1 MKRNENCF
9 GCHETP
15 IKVVHKG
22 VYKITKLCLT
32 CNIARPFRS
41 SHCSDCDNCTL
52 RFDHHCPWIGGC
64 VGKRNYIYFFL
75 FLIILNIKN
84 IFLMVFAII
93 HICMTYVKTKDEEKT
108 TKAWVSKKLDS
119 IIPSLFTII
128 FLTVIMI
135 FTTGLILYHI
145 SLILYN
151 RTTKEEIKKLIFEKI
166 GNPYDKGKV
175 RNCNEFWTRH
185 KDMKNDY
192 TVKDLRIKVKS
203 EKITNRVLAKKL
215 KPKIMP
221 YSEKERKL
229 KNKQKNN
236 GNKKDLDEKEKH
248 RNISDNESGS
258 NSKSDRSD
266 SRIDTVSDNTS
277 RNSKEENNN
286 QIMNKIKN
294 KIKNKNI
301 KKNDKNE
308 LSKSNSGSNKSVSNS
323 ASESSKSKNKNSE
336 NNKSD
341 TSSKNSKNKE
351 NNKQIKNGKRS
362 SKKSSSN
369 KSNSNKSSSNKNKS
383 NKSSSKTGS
392 NQNEVDNFSD
402 VDISDENNDS
412 NRKICNTSIKNSNN
426 INNNIINKI
435 NELDNK
441 NSRIKTYMNE
451 KKWNLTNDENLSY
464 KIAQQRLDELSSE
477 ITIHEEIKQIQ
488 SSMSIPRENSCV
500 SSLSQS

>member
-1 MKRNENCF
+1 MKRNEKCF

-22 VYKITKLCLT
+22 VYKVTKLCLT
-32 CNIARPFRS
+32 CNISRPFRS

-75 FLIILNIKN
+75 FLVFLNIKN
-84 IFLMVFAII
+84 IFLLAFSIV
-93 HICMTYVKTKDEEKT
+93 HIGMTYVYVKDEEKANH
-108 TKAWVSKKLDS
+108 AWVSKKLDS

-128 FLTVIMI
+128 FITGIMV
-135 FTTGLILYHI
+135 FTTGLIIYHI

-151 RTTKEEIKKLIFEKI
+151 KTTKEEIKKLIFEKI
-166 GNPYDKGKV
+166 GNPYDKGMI
-175 RNCNEFWTRH
+175 RNCNEFLTRH

-192 TVKDLRIKVKS
+192 TVKDLRIKVKP
-203 EKITNRVLAKKL
+203 ELIANKGFAKKL

-221 YSEKERKL
+221 YSEKEKKL

-236 GNKKDLDEKEKH
+236 ENKKDLDEKEKH
-248 RNISDNESGS
+248 RNISESESNS
-258 NSKSDRSD
+258 NSKSDKTDNKSD
-266 SRIDTVSDNTS
+266 TYSDNTS

-294 KIKNKNI
+294 KIKNK
-301 KKNDKNE
+301 KKNDKNDKNE
-308 LSKSNSGSNKSVSNS
+308 ISKSNSENSKSASNSIS
-323 ASESSKSKNKNSE
+323 ASESNKSKNKNSE
-336 NNKSD
+336 NNKSN
-341 TSSKNSKNKE
+341 TSSKNSKNSK
-351 NNKQIKNGKRS
+351 NNKQIKNGKRN

-369 KSNSNKSSSNKNKS
+369 KS
-383 NKSSSKTGS
+383 SSKTES

-426 INNNIINKI
+426 LNNNIINKI
-435 NELDNK
+435 NELDSK
-441 NSRIKTYMNE
+441 NYRNKTYMNE

-477 ITIHEEIKQIQ
+477 ITIHEEINQMQ
-488 SSMSIPRENSCV
+488 SSMSIPRENSCT

>member
-308 LSKSNSGSNKSVSNS
+308 LSKSNSGSNKSVSHS
-323 ASESSKSKNKNSE
+323 ASESSKNKNKNSE

>member
-108 TKAWVSKKLDS
+108 TKSWVSKKLDS

-203 EKITNRVLAKKL
+203 EKITNKVLAKKL

-369 KSNSNKSSSNKNKS
+369 KSNSNKSSS
-383 NKSSSKTGS
+383 KTGS

>member
-323 ASESSKSKNKNSE
+323 ASESSKNKNKNSE

>member
-236 GNKKDLDEKEKH
+236 GNKKDLNEKEKH

-266 SRIDTVSDNTS
+266 SRIDTVSDITS
-277 RNSKEENNN
+277 RNTKEENNN

-323 ASESSKSKNKNSE
+323 ASESSKNKNKNSE

>member
-308 LSKSNSGSNKSVSNS
+308 LSKSNSESNKSVSNS
-323 ASESSKSKNKNSE
+323 ASESSKNKNKNSE

>member
-236 GNKKDLDEKEKH
+236 GNKKDLNEKEKH

-323 ASESSKSKNKNSE
+323 ASESSKNKNKNSE

>member
-323 ASESSKSKNKNSE
+323 ASGSSENKNKNSE

>member
-22 VYKITKLCLT
+22 VYKVTKLCLT

-236 GNKKDLDEKEKH
+236 GNKKDLNEKEKH

>member
-236 GNKKDLDEKEKH
+236 GNKKDLNEKEKH

-323 ASESSKSKNKNSE
+323 ASESSKSKNKNNE

>member
-323 ASESSKSKNKNSE
+323 ASESSKNKNKNSE

-362 SKKSSSN
+362 NKKSSSN

>member
-22 VYKITKLCLT
+22 VYKVTKLCLT

-75 FLIILNIKN
+75 FLVVLNIKN
-84 IFLMVFAII
+84 IFLMVFAIT

-108 TKAWVSKKLDS
+108 DNAWVSKKLDS

-203 EKITNRVLAKKL
+203 EKITNKVFAKKL

-236 GNKKDLDEKEKH
+236 ENKKDLDEKEKH
-248 RNISDNESGS
+248 RNISDNESDS

-266 SRIDTVSDNTS
+266 SKVDTFSDNTS

-294 KIKNKNI
+294 KIKNKNK

-308 LSKSNSGSNKSVSNS
+308 LSKSNSESNKSVSNS

-341 TSSKNSKNKE
+341 TSSKNSKNRE
-351 NNKQIKNGKRS
+351 NNKQIKNGKRNSKKS
-362 SKKSSSN
+362 SIKKSSSN
-369 KSNSNKSSSNKNKS
+369 KSNSNKSSSKR
-383 NKSSSKTGS
+383 SSSKTGS

>member
-1 MKRNENCF
+1 MKRNEKCF

-22 VYKITKLCLT
+22 VYKVTKLCLT

-75 FLIILNIKN
+75 FLVFLNIKN
-84 IFLMVFAII
+84 IFLLAFSIV
-93 HICMTYVKTKDEEKT
+93 HICMTFVYVKDEEKT
-108 TKAWVSKKLDS
+108 NHSWISKKLDS

-128 FLTVIMI
+128 FITAIMV
-135 FTTGLILYHI
+135 FTTGLIIYHI

-151 RTTKEEIKKLIFEKI
+151 KTTKEEIKKLIFEKL
-166 GNPYDKGKV
+166 GNPYDKGMI
-175 RNCNEFWTRH
+175 RNCNEFLTRH

-192 TVKDLRIKVKS
+192 TVKDLRIKVKP
-203 EKITNRVLAKKL
+203 ELIANKGFAKKL

-221 YSEKERKL
+221 YSEKEKKL

-236 GNKKDLDEKEKH
+236 ENKKDLDEKEKH
-248 RNISDNESGS
+248 RNISESESNS
-258 NSKSDRSD
+258 NSKSDKTDNKSD
-266 SRIDTVSDNTS
+266 TYSDNTS

-294 KIKNKNI
+294 KIKNK
-301 KKNDKNE
+301 KKNDKNDKNE
-308 LSKSNSGSNKSVSNS
+308 ISKSNSENSKSASNSIS
-323 ASESSKSKNKNSE
+323 ASESNKSKNKNSE
-336 NNKSD
+336 NNKSN
-341 TSSKNSKNKE
+341 TSNKNSKNSKNSK
-351 NNKQIKNGKRS
+351 NNKQIKNGKRN

-369 KSNSNKSSSNKNKS
+369 KS
-383 NKSSSKTGS
+383 SSKTES

-426 INNNIINKI
+426 LNNNIINKI
-435 NELDNK
+435 NELDSK
-441 NSRIKTYMNE
+441 NYRNKTYMNE

-477 ITIHEEIKQIQ
+477 ITIHEEINQMQ
-488 SSMSIPRENSCV
+488 SSMSIPRENSCT

>member
-236 GNKKDLDEKEKH
+236 GNKKDLNEKEKH

-323 ASESSKSKNKNSE
+323 ANESSKSKNKNSE

-369 KSNSNKSSSNKNKS
+369 KSNS

>member
-229 KNKQKNN
+229 KDKQKNN
-236 GNKKDLDEKEKH
+236 GNKKDLNEKEKH

-323 ASESSKSKNKNSE
+323 ASESSKNKNKNSE

-369 KSNSNKSSSNKNKS
+369 KS
-383 NKSSSKTGS
+383 SSKTES

>member
-93 HICMTYVKTKDEEKT
+93 HICMTYVNAKDEKKT
-108 TKAWVSKKLDS
+108 NSAWVSKKLDS

-229 KNKQKNN
+229 KDKQKNN
-236 GNKKDLDEKEKH
+236 GNKKDLNEKEKH

-323 ASESSKSKNKNSE
+323 ASESSKNKNKNSE

-369 KSNSNKSSSNKNKS
+369 KSNSNKSSSNKIKS

-426 INNNIINKI
+426 LNNNIINKF
-435 NELDNK
+435 NELDSK
-441 NSRIKTYMNE
+441 NYRIKTYMNE

-464 KIAQQRLDELSSE
+464 KIAKQRLDELSSE

>member
-22 VYKITKLCLT
+22 VYKVTKLCLT
-32 CNIARPFRS
+32 CNVARPFRS

-75 FLIILNIKN
+75 FLIFLNIKN
-84 IFLMVFAII
+84 IFLMVFSIV
-93 HICMTYVKTKDEEKT
+93 HICMTYVKVKDEEKND
-108 TKAWVSKKLDS
+108 KAWVSKKLVS
-119 IIPSLFTII
+119 IIPSLFTIL
-128 FLTVIMI
+128 FLMVIMI

-185 KDMKNDY
+185 KDMKYDY
-192 TVKDLRIKVKS
+192 TVKDLRVKVKS
-203 EKITNRVLAKKL
+203 DKINNKVMAKKL

-229 KNKQKNN
+229 KNKQKTNE
-236 GNKKDLDEKEKH
+236 NKKDLDEKEKH
-248 RNISDNESGS
+248 RNISDNENESSS

-266 SRIDTVSDNTS
+266 SKVNTYSDNTS

-294 KIKNKNI
+294 KIKNKNK

-308 LSKSNSGSNKSVSNS
+308 LSKSNSGSNKSISNS
-323 ASESSKSKNKNSE
+323 ENESSKSKNKNSE
-336 NNKSD
+336 NSKSD
-341 TSSKNSKNKE
+341 TSSKNSKNSE
-351 NNKQIKNGKRS
+351 NNKQIKNGKRN

-369 KSNSNKSSSNKNKS
+369 KS
-383 NKSSSKTGS
+383 SSKTES

-412 NRKICNTSIKNSNN
+412 NRKICNTSVKNSNN
-426 INNNIINKI
+426 FNNNIINKI
-435 NELDNK
+435 NTLDNK
-441 NSRIKTYMNE
+441 NYRIKTYMNE
-451 KKWNLTNDENLSY
+451 KKWNLTNNDDNLSY

-477 ITIHEEIKQIQ
+477 ITIHEEINQIQ
-488 SSMSIPRENSCV
+488 SSMSIPRENSCT

>member
-236 GNKKDLDEKEKH
+236 GNKKDLNEKEKH

>member
-22 VYKITKLCLT
+22 VYKVTKLCLT

-229 KNKQKNN
+229 KDKQKNN
-236 GNKKDLDEKEKH
+236 GNKKDLNEKEKH

-323 ASESSKSKNKNSE
+323 ASESSKNKNKNSE

>member
-1 MKRNENCF
+1 
-9 GCHETP
+9 
-15 IKVVHKG
+15 
-22 VYKITKLCLT
+22 
-32 CNIARPFRS
+32 
-41 SHCSDCDNCTL
+41 
-52 RFDHHCPWIGGC
+52 
-64 VGKRNYIYFFL
+64 
-75 FLIILNIKN
+75 
-84 IFLMVFAII
+84 MVFAII

-286 QIMNKIKN
+286 QIMNK
-294 KIKNKNI
+294 
-301 KKNDKNE
+301 D
-308 LSKSNSGSNKSVSNS
+308 
-323 ASESSKSKNKNSE
+323 
-336 NNKSD
+336 
-341 TSSKNSKNKE
+341 
-351 NNKQIKNGKRS
+351 
-362 SKKSSSN
+362 
-369 KSNSNKSSSNKNKS
+369 
-383 NKSSSKTGS
+383 
-392 NQNEVDNFSD
+392 
-402 VDISDENNDS
+402 
-412 NRKICNTSIKNSNN
+412 
-426 INNNIINKI
+426 
-435 NELDNK
+435 
-441 NSRIKTYMNE
+441 
-451 KKWNLTNDENLSY
+451 
-464 KIAQQRLDELSSE
+464 
-477 ITIHEEIKQIQ
+477 
-488 SSMSIPRENSCV
+488 
-500 SSLSQS
+500 

>member
-323 ASESSKSKNKNSE
+323 ASESSKSKNKNNE

>member
-229 KNKQKNN
+229 KDKQKNN
-236 GNKKDLDEKEKH
+236 GNKKDLNEKEKH

-323 ASESSKSKNKNSE
+323 ASESSKNKNKNSE

>member
-203 EKITNRVLAKKL
+203 ENDTNYNDAEIVLDTTYTITTTCSYN
-215 KPKIMP
+215 KPV
-221 YSEKERKL
+221 
-229 KNKQKNN
+229 
-236 GNKKDLDEKEKH
+236 
-248 RNISDNESGS
+248 
-258 NSKSDRSD
+258 
-266 SRIDTVSDNTS
+266 T
-277 RNSKEENNN
+277 
-286 QIMNKIKN
+286 
-294 KIKNKNI
+294 
-301 KKNDKNE
+301 
-308 LSKSNSGSNKSVSNS
+308 
-323 ASESSKSKNKNSE
+323 
-336 NNKSD
+336 
-341 TSSKNSKNKE
+341 
-351 NNKQIKNGKRS
+351 
-362 SKKSSSN
+362 
-369 KSNSNKSSSNKNKS
+369 
-383 NKSSSKTGS
+383 
-392 NQNEVDNFSD
+392 
-402 VDISDENNDS
+402 
-412 NRKICNTSIKNSNN
+412 
-426 INNNIINKI
+426 
-435 NELDNK
+435 
-441 NSRIKTYMNE
+441 
-451 KKWNLTNDENLSY
+451 
-464 KIAQQRLDELSSE
+464 
-477 ITIHEEIKQIQ
+477 
-488 SSMSIPRENSCV
+488 
-500 SSLSQS
+500 

>member
-22 VYKITKLCLT
+22 VYKVTKLCLT

-75 FLIILNIKN
+75 FLVVLNIKN
-84 IFLMVFAII
+84 FFLMAFAIT

-108 TKAWVSKKLDS
+108 DNAWVSKKLVS

-203 EKITNRVLAKKL
+203 EKITNKVFAKKL

-221 YSEKERKL
+221 YSEKETKL

-236 GNKKDLDEKEKH
+236 ENKKDLDEKEKH
-248 RNISDNESGS
+248 RNISDNESDS

-266 SRIDTVSDNTS
+266 SKADTFSDNTS

-294 KIKNKNI
+294 KIKNKNKNKNK

-308 LSKSNSGSNKSVSNS
+308 LSKSNSESNKSVSNS

-341 TSSKNSKNKE
+341 TSSKNSKNRE
-351 NNKQIKNGKRS
+351 NNKQIKNGKRN

-369 KSNSNKSSSNKNKS
+369 KSYSNKSSSNR
-383 NKSSSKTGS
+383 SSSKTGS

>member
-22 VYKITKLCLT
+22 VYKVTKLCLT

-229 KNKQKNN
+229 KDKQKNN
-236 GNKKDLDEKEKH
+236 GNKKDLNEKEKH

>member
-229 KNKQKNN
+229 KDKQKNN
-236 GNKKDLDEKEKH
+236 GNKKDLNEKEKH

-369 KSNSNKSSSNKNKS
+369 KS
-383 NKSSSKTGS
+383 SSKTES

-464 KIAQQRLDELSSE
+464 KIAKQRLDELSSE
-477 ITIHEEIKQIQ
+477 ITIHEEINQMQ
-488 SSMSIPRENSCV
+488 SSMSIPRENSCT

>member
-236 GNKKDLDEKEKH
+236 GNKKDLNEKEKH

-323 ASESSKSKNKNSE
+323 ANESSKSKNKNSE